1 MALSL
6 PIIDVAFYEISKID
20 IQCFIQIGIGKVN
33 VFQYYGWNWINN
45 STVNFIKAVYKH
57 LTISL
62 ISQVNVEF

>member
-1 MALSL
+1 M
-6 PIIDVAFYEISKID
+6 FYTNRNWSSKRILVLWEIEWL
-20 IQCFIQIGIGKVN
+20 
-33 VFQYYGWNWINN
+33 WNWINN

>member
-6 PIIDVAFYEISKID
+6 PIIDVAFYEIPKID
-20 IQCFIQIGIGKVN
+20 IQCFIQIGIISVLWEIECL
-33 VFQYYGWNWINN
+33 WNRINN